1 VGTDGGRSG
10 GRVGMKAEPSALTPT
25 GAEAVSRA
33 FARAILARDPQAAAS
48 WFAPAGL
55 ILTADGTEVVGRV
68 RVAEVLTQITAPG
81 QEMKISLGRTV
92 TACGV
97 AACTQFWRRLG
108 RAVEGGPGYEAETVA
123 QFVLSFGVRWEIT
136 IADPWQSAR

>member
-1 VGTDGGRSG
+1 MGTDGGRSG

-33 FARAILARDPQAAAS
+33 FARAILARDPRAAAS

-97 AACTQFWRRLG
+97 AACAQFWRRQSRAADG
-108 RAVEGGPGYEAETVA
+108 RGHEAETVA
-123 QFVLSFGVRWEIT
+123 QFVLTFCMRWEIA
-136 IADPWQSAR
+136 IADPWHSTR